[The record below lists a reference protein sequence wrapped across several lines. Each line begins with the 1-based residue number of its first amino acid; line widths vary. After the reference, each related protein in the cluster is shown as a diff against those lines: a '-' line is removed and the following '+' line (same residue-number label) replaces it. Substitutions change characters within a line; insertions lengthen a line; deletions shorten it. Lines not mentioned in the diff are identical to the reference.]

1 MDFVF
6 FLHFFKDILEVIAPA
21 DKYLQTRTV
30 GYKVGKPII
39 DEVINNLKEMK
50 CDENFI
56 NYYNQA
62 ETILFETEPSYDFA
76 TQAAHMTRHRCSRKV
91 HILTKKKS

>member
-1 MDFVF
+1 MSDIVENESGTFESDDIVTAVVISTSISKMDFVF
-6 FLHFFKDILEVIAPA
+6 FLHYFKDILEVIAPA

-50 CDENFI
+50 SDENCI

-62 ETILFETEPSYDFA
+62 
-76 TQAAHMTRHRCSRKV
+76 
-91 HILTKKKS
+91 